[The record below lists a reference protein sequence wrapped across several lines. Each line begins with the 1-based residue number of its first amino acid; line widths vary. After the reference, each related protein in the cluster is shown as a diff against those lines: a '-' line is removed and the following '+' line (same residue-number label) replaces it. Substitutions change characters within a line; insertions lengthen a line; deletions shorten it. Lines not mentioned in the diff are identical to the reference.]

1 MSELKEPNEKH
12 WHEKSCLQTR
22 LPWRVTLPGEVT
34 KVSETMN
41 THWRD
46 VLHCAL
52 MCYSVY
58 MTTTTIHPHQMS
70 IRKKPDKEFSSFH
83 PKHLACFDIYICKLL
98 CFWLFVDCW
107 RFLIKWEMCVQRVFR
122 ASFCTL
128 KPFWPRWDVVR
139 WRCRYNRDLMKNAAS
154 GNLNPR
160 EQFWFFSSKW
170 TFCIIFIW

>member
-34 KVSETMN
+34 KVSETIN

-58 MTTTTIHPHQMS
+58 VTATTIHPHQMS
-70 IRKKPDKEFSSFH
+70 IRKKQTKNFPVSIWNISPALTFTFANSLF
-83 PKHLACFDIYICKLL
+83 L
-98 CFWLFVDCW
+98 LFVDCW
-107 RFLIKWEMCVQRVFR
+107 RFLIEWEVCVQRVFR

-128 KPFWPRWDVVR
+128 KPFWPRRDVVR
-139 WRCRYNRDLMKNAAS
+139 WRCRYNQDLMKNAAS

-160 EQFWFFSSKW
+160 EQFCFFSSKW